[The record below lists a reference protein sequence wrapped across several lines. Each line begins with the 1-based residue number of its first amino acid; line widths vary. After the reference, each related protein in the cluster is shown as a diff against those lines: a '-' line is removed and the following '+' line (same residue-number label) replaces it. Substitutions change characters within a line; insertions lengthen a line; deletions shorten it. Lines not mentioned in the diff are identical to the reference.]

1 MTQNQTLLTIIHFL
15 TYGFVVAVCLAIQGV
30 VWPALN
36 LPEPQLW
43 LLPFA
48 FIILYQSFWLGVFFV
63 YLTSIVITGFSVM
76 PFGLCLAI
84 LMILFIIIQ
93 FFKQRF
99 FWPEFSFYF
108 LVSMSIGFL
117 FPVLHF
123 LRSISSKTTPT
134 IVSPDWMEWIYQPF
148 MIGAMSIVLYFI
160 CRRID
165 KALKVNEINLSR

>member
-1 MTQNQTLLTIIHFL
+1 MQSPSVLFLVHFL
-15 TYGFVVAVCLAIQGV
+15 IYGFVVSVCLAIQGV

-36 LPEPQLW
+36 LPIPQLW

-48 FIILYQSFWLGVFFV
+48 FIILYQSFWFGLFFV
-63 YLTSIVITGFSVM
+63 YLTSIVITGFTVM

-84 LMILFIIIQ
+84 LMILFITIQ

-108 LVSMSIGFL
+108 LVCLSIGFL

-123 LRSISSKTTPT
+123 LLSITSKNTPT
-134 IVSPDWMEWIYQPF
+134 IIRPDFSEWIYQPI
-148 MIGAMSIVLYFI
+148 MISIMSIFLFFI

-165 KALKVNEINLSR
+165 KALKINEINLSRS

>member
-1 MTQNQTLLTIIHFL
+1 MQNQNILTLMHFF
-15 TYGFVVAVCLAIQGV
+15 TYGFVVAICLAAQGV
-30 VWPALN
+30 IWPAFN

-48 FIILYQSFWLGVFFV
+48 FIILYQSFWFGLFFV
-63 YLTSIVITGFSVM
+63 YLTAVVITGFTVM

-108 LVSMSIGFL
+108 LVSLSIGFL

-123 LRSISSKTTPT
+123 LLSITSKNTPA
-134 IVSPDWMEWIYQPF
+134 IDHPDFMEWFYQPL
-148 MIGAMSIVLYFI
+148 MIGAMSVVLFFI

-165 KALKVNEINLSR
+165 KALKINEINLSRS

>member
-1 MTQNQTLLTIIHFL
+1 MQSNTMLSLIHFL
-15 TYGFVVAVCLAIQGV
+15 TYGFIVSICLAVQGV
-30 VWPALN
+30 VWPAFN

-48 FIILYQSFWLGVFFV
+48 FIILYQSFWFGIFFV
-63 YLTSIVITGFSVM
+63 YLTSVVITGFSVM
-76 PFGLCLAI
+76 PFGMCLAI

-108 LVSMSIGFL
+108 LVSLSIGFL

-123 LRSISSKTTPT
+123 LLSVSSRNTPT
-134 IVSPDWMEWIYQPF
+134 IIKPDFLEWIYQPL
-148 MIGAMSIVLYFI
+148 MISAMSIILFFL
-160 CRRID
+160 CRKID
-165 KALKVNEINLSR
+165 KMLKVNEINLSRP

>member
-1 MTQNQTLLTIIHFL
+1 MQSNTMLSLIHFL
-15 TYGFVVAVCLAIQGV
+15 TYGFIVSICLAVQGV
-30 VWPALN
+30 VWPAFN

-48 FIILYQSFWLGVFFV
+48 FIILYQSFWFGIFFV
-63 YLTSIVITGFSVM
+63 YLTSVVITGFSVM
-76 PFGLCLAI
+76 PFGMCLAI

-108 LVSMSIGFL
+108 LVSLSIGFL

-123 LRSISSKTTPT
+123 LLSVSSRNTPT
-134 IVSPDWMEWIYQPF
+134 IIKPDFLEWIYQPL
-148 MIGAMSIVLYFI
+148 MISAMSIILFFL
-160 CRRID
+160 CRKID
-165 KALKVNEINLSR
+165 KMLKVNEINLSRL